1 MVIMAWNVDICSYY
15 IYISVIV
22 IITKDYL
29 CYTHIY
35 RIFCHVT
42 LRKNEI

>member
-1 MVIMAWNVDICSYY
+1 MWTLRSYN
-15 IYISVIV
+15 ISIGVIV
-22 IITKDYL
+22 IITEDYL

-35 RIFCHVT
+35 RIFCHVA